1 MYEVQQGALRP
12 KGPQFTCF
20 TFYKCNCFTGTKVQ
34 TLTQQGA
41 QHVNAFEELAQ
52 YVALKVDVL
61 VSERVLEPLKHNVDQ
76 LCARAL
82 SADAKSD
89 IKVRCLSSFRP
100 HALVA

>member
-1 MYEVQQGALRP
+1 MYLLYW
-12 KGPQFTCF
+12 
-20 TFYKCNCFTGTKVQ
+20 YKNTGFTGTKVQ

-89 IKVRCLSSFRP
+89 IKVP
-100 HALVA
+100 